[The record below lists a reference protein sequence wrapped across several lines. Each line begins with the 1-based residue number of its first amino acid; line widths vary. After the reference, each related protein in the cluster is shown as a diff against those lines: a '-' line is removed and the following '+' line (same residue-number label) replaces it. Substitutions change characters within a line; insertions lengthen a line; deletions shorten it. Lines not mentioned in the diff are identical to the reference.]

1 MMQGLETFAR
11 YFAGDEARYILIGGV
26 ATQLVLGEAG
36 LPARATKDLD
46 VVLCVEALDSAFGSK
61 LWAFV
66 AEGGYAVRQQGE
78 QGRCFYRFAK
88 PANPVFPQM
97 LEFFARAPGHMPLA
111 PGAHLT
117 PVPFEQ
123 EVQSLSAILL
133 DADYYAFLHAHTVQ
147 LAGLHIVTE
156 QALIALKARACGVS
170 PMLRPCRTVWTG
182 LSSLIVSIFETIKF
196 INRPFKTRENP
207 HTTSHRRTPPCSSGK
222 GSGSGHSL
230 TEWVFFGLS
239 RFQEK
244 DHDPQEFRFCFHRR
258 RAARLRHRLCRRLAA
273 CCG

>member
-1 MMQGLETFAR
+1 MLADGLTWADIR
-11 YFAGDEARYILIGGV
+11 AKLDCSDSYID
-26 ATQLVLGEAG
+26 
-36 LPARATKDLD
+36 RW
-46 VVLCVEALDSAFGSK
+46 SK
-61 LWAFV
+61 
-66 AEGGYAVRQQGE
+66 
-78 QGRCFYRFAK
+78 RF
-88 PANPVFPQM
+88 
-97 LEFFARAPGHMPLA
+97 
-111 PGAHLT
+111 T
-117 PVPFEQ
+117 
-123 EVQSLSAILL
+123 
-133 DADYYAFLHAHTVQ
+133 ADR
-147 LAGLHIVTE
+147 LAGLF
-156 QALIALKARACGVS
+156 ARHAGRERYKVPEHHRSTRRRTPSKGVGVARLGRCGVS

-182 LSSLIVSIFETIKF
+182 LSSLIVSILETIKF